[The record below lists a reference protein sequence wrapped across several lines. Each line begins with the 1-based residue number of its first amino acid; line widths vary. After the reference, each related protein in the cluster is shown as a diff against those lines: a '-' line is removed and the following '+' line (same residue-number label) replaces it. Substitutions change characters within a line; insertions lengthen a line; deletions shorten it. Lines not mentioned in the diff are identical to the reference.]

1 MAVGQGFSK
10 AVTSGS
16 VFWYDTGDMINS
28 FPGKFGTNI
37 LAGII
42 RNYNGAG
49 QDTYSNGKLFR
60 WNGYTETVNIPA
72 LGNRTVESVEI
83 YNVYSGYG
91 DDGNFN
97 CCPSLFNYSN
107 GWLNTPLSGSTVYM
121 YEIVYKCESGY
132 TNPNYM
138 YHYEFRADNTYNTEF
153 GVHDNSRRISLGDG
167 WYYAW
172 GEFTTQPTTAKGYF
186 GLWYYYYNVPDKVSI
201 ASISL
206 QQGNSI
212 LPPRQ
217 IIPTNTTRTTT
228 QSLIDITGNYTID
241 TSNISYDSSGMLAFD
256 GTNDYIN
263 VSPFSLN
270 PNTNGFTYE
279 TILNSTITNT
289 SYSTWKNLVGMGGG
303 SNVYGIL
310 VEADTRGYRLDVPDT
325 SGNRIGVTTGINIPA
340 NTNIHIVWSWENGVF
355 KFYENGV
362 LQVNSNQGAYSAPNI
377 TGIAFGTG
385 INVSNGYWNGNQFVN
400 KIYNR
405 ALTAGEV
412 KQNYNHYKTRF
423 NLT

>member
-10 AVTSGS
+10 VVTSGS
-16 VFWYDTGDMINS
+16 VFHYDTGDMINS

-72 LGNRTVESVEI
+72 LGNRTVESVEV

-91 DDGNFN
+91 EDGNYN

-107 GWLNTPLSGSTVYM
+107 GWLNTPLSSSTVYM
-121 YEIVYKCESGY
+121 YEIVYKCDSGY

-138 YHYEFRADNTYNTEF
+138 YHYEYRADNTYNTEF
-153 GVHDNSRRISLGDG
+153 GVFDNSRRVSLGDG

-172 GEFTTQPTTAKGYF
+172 GEFTTQATTAKGYF
-186 GLWYYYYNVPDKVSI
+186 GLWYYNYNTPDKVSI

-217 IIPTNTTRTTT
+217 IIPANTTRTAT
-228 QSLIDITGNYTID
+228 QSLLDLIGNTSLDVSNASFTSTGLLT
-241 TSNISYDSSGMLAFD
+241 FD
-256 GTNDYIN
+256 GTNDYVDTNRNNLISGTDPFAIEAVYKNNSGYGAIIGNYGPGYTSNAVWVFAGGMYLNGGYGYIN
-263 VSPFSLN
+263 NYSSRI
-270 PNTNGFTYE
+270 NGTHHIVCVRETDGTIKTYFDG
-279 TILNSTITNT
+279 
-289 SYSTWKNLVGMGGG
+289 V
-303 SNVYGIL
+303 
-310 VEADTRGYRLDVPDT
+310 LDVSNNPGSIANIST
-325 SGNRIGVTTGINIPA
+325 NINWRIGSDVNAVGAEPF
-340 NTNIHIVWSWENGVF
+340 NGDIYVA
-355 KFYENGV
+355 KV
-362 LQVNSNQGAYSAPNI
+362 
-377 TGIAFGTG
+377 
-385 INVSNGYWNGNQFVN
+385 
-400 KIYNR
+400 YNR
-405 ALTAGEV
+405 ALTAGEIT
-412 KQNYNHYKTRF
+412 QNYNHYKTRF
-423 NLT
+423 NLP

>member
-10 AVTSGS
+10 VVTSGS

-42 RNYNGAG
+42 RNYNGTG

-72 LGNRTVESVEI
+72 LGNRTVESVEV

-91 DDGNFN
+91 EDGNYN

-138 YHYEFRADNTYNTEF
+138 YHYEYRADNTYNTEF

-217 IIPTNTTRTTT
+217 IIPTNTTRTAV
-228 QSLIDITGNYTID
+228 QSLLDLTGNYTID
-241 TSNISYDSSGMLAFD
+241 LSNISFDSTGDISFD
-256 GTNDYIN
+256 GTNDFIDTNFPAMTIN
-263 VSPFSLN
+263 NPTIEAVVYRSTNTGRYEAIIQNNVASDDALYVYPGGGLGFWPCALSSLAVPTGQWSYVAVSYDG
-270 PNTNGFTYE
+270 TNLIFCVNGT
-279 TILNSTITNT
+279 TQTITAT
-289 SYSTWKNLVGMGGG
+289 C
-303 SNVYGIL
+303 
-310 VEADTRGYRLDVPDT
+310 ADITDWDFL
-325 SGNRIGVTTGINIPA
+325 RIGA
-340 NTNIHIVWSWENGVF
+340 
-355 KFYENGV
+355 Y
-362 LQVNSNQGAYSAPNI
+362 GAGDGERWI
-377 TGIAFGTG
+377 GKIA
-385 INVSNGYWNGNQFVN
+385 VSKV
-400 KIYNR
+400 YNR
-405 ALTAGEV
+405 PLSAGEFM
-412 KQNYNHYKTRF
+412 QNYNHYKTRF
-423 NLT
+423 NLP